1 MAFFNRRGRNWD
13 ATTHVALQIS
23 KIPLYH
29 GPKLSNY
36 EEEKKK
42 SSVNCSHFLTGT
54 MSLAS
59 SSSCLSTDP
68 HQLGSLLQPPSAFQK
83 VPLPSV
89 KT

>member
-1 MAFFNRRGRNWD
+1 MQLLTWPYKS
-13 ATTHVALQIS
+13 LKS
-23 KIPLYH
+23 
-29 GPKLSNY
+29 LSTMVQSSLTMKR
-36 EEEKKK
+36 KKK
-42 SSVNCSHFLTGT
+42 SSVNCSHFLMGT